1 MDSDLR
7 WFEMPVWMQISNIGS
22 EVERAI
28 KWKKRGDEKKA
39 ANFCNKAIDFWRMS
53 EADPKNKHR
62 IREFQCAI
70 DELADFFLGENLYQ
84 TTEETLTRYYDAF
97 LNRL

>member
-1 MDSDLR
+1 MDSNLR

-22 EVERAI
+22 EVERAV
-28 KWKKRGDEKKA
+28 KWKRRGDIQKSR
-39 ANFCNKAIDFWRMS
+39 NFCRKAIDFWHLS

-62 IREFQCAI
+62 IGEFQCAI
-70 DELADFFLGENLYQ
+70 DELADYFLGDNMFQ
-84 TTEETLTRYYDAF
+84 TSEEMLTRYYDAF

>member
-1 MDSDLR
+1 MDSAVR

-28 KWKKRGDEKKA
+28 RCKNRGDNQKA
-39 ANFCNKAIDFWRMS
+39 GNFCRKAIDFWHLTQ
-53 EADPKNKHR
+53 EDPKNKHR
-62 IREFQCAI
+62 IGEFECAI
-70 DELADFFLGENLYQ
+70 EELQDYFLGENNYQ
-84 TTEETLTRYYDAF
+84 TNDEVLRRYYDAF